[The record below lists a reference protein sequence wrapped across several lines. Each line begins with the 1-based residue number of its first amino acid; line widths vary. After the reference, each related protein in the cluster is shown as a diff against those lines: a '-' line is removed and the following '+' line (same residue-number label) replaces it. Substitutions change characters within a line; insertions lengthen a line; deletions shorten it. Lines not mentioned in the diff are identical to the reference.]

1 MDSIAVGRNVFDI
14 EIEAL
19 EKTRDILGET
29 FFRLVEEI
37 AVCSGKVILCGIGKS
52 GHIARKISATFASLG
67 TASSFLHPAEA
78 LHGDLGMVK
87 GDDLVILISH
97 SGEST
102 EIIRLIPSL
111 KLIGSK
117 TAAITSNP
125 NSTLARE
132 CEIVQIMPD
141 VREACYL
148 NLAPTSS
155 TTAVLVFG
163 DALAVAVSEKHGF
176 GEADFALFHPAGTLG
191 KKILMRVQDIMAV
204 GESIPC
210 VQMGVLLSEAVMEM
224 NRKRLGVVTVVDG
237 ENRLTGILTDG
248 DLRRLLEKKVD
259 MYGSKIEDVMT
270 SRPKF
275 IQKDI
280 LAAKALYCLKENTL
294 SNYPV
299 VDDNGYLIGMLT
311 WHMLLYAGI
320 VS

>member
-1 MDSIAVGRNVFDI
+1 MDSITVGRNVFNT

-19 EKTRDILGET
+19 EKTKDILDEV
-29 FFRLVEEI
+29 FIKLVDEI
-37 AVCSGKVILCGIGKS
+37 TACNGKVILCGIGKS
-52 GHIARKISATFASLG
+52 GHVARKISATFASLG
-67 TASSFLHPAEA
+67 TASFFLHPAEA

-87 GDDLVILISH
+87 SDDLVILISH

-102 EIIRLIPSL
+102 EIIHLIPSL
-111 KLIGSK
+111 KLIGAK
-117 TAAITSNP
+117 TAAITSNR

-132 CEIVQIMPD
+132 CEIVQIMPN
-141 VREACYL
+141 VQEACLL

-155 TTAVLVFG
+155 TTATLVFG
-163 DALAVAVSEKHGF
+163 DALAVAVSEKYGF

-210 VQMGVLLSEAVMEM
+210 VQQGVLLSEAVVEM
-224 NRKRLGVVTVVDG
+224 NRKRLGVVAVVNC
-237 ENRLTGILTDG
+237 ENRLIGILTDG
-248 DLRRLLEKKVD
+248 DLRRLLEKRID

-270 SRPKF
+270 SSPKV
-275 IQKDI
+275 IQKNI
-280 LAAKALYCLKENTL
+280 LAAKALHYLKENKIST
-294 SNYPV
+294 YPV